1 MGDMDHLPRSRRQ
14 TRAAL
19 MARLLAQGDSPGLYR
34 PRLAAEARLTEASVS
49 RIIAELKAEGLV
61 AEPRCPAPYAGG
73 PTAMVTFSKDLH
85 LAAIE
90 IANDRLTIGGGGIA
104 APAFIERQPLPAD
117 PAGLAAVLASAV
129 RDLAAASRR
138 HGIFPRQIG
147 VSLPG
152 YRGDAVPNPLLRL
165 DPLTLRRQLA
175 EHFPGVPVAIAN
187 AVVAQAAAQLNRPAG
202 WQGPG
207 RQLFVYLAHGVAG
220 AWIDPSEPL
229 ATIRALELGHVV
241 LDPRG
246 PPCRCGHQGCLEAYA
261 STAAL
266 AELLQVPEPA
276 LIEAGDGWVGVFPLH
291 APQRQAL
298 RTILEGLGLMLGNA
312 LNLLPAKHV
321 VICGWPSSLPPEDRA
336 AVSEGMERSLFG
348 GMGQAGITLEF
359 LPPELGSE
367 PQAALA
373 WAAHCFVEAGGLAT
387 EA

>member
-1 MGDMDHLPRSRRQ
+1 MDHSPRSRRQ

-19 MARLLAQGDSPGLYR
+19 MARLLAQGNTPGLYR

-104 APAFIERQPLPAD
+104 APAFIERRPLPAD
-117 PAGLAAVLASAV
+117 PAALMATLASAV
-129 RDLAAASRR
+129 RDLAAATARL
-138 HGIFPRQIG
+138 GIHPRQIG

-152 YRGDAVPNPLLRL
+152 YRGDAAPNPLLRL
-165 DPLTLRRQLA
+165 DPPALRRQLA

-187 AVVAQAAAQLNRPAG
+187 AVVAQAAAQLQRPAG

-220 AWIDPSEPL
+220 AWIDPAEPP

-241 LDPRG
+241 LDPKG
-246 PPCRCGHQGCLEAYA
+246 PPCRCGHQGCLEAHA

-266 AELLQVPEPA
+266 AELLQVPESA
-276 LIEAGDGWVGVFPLH
+276 LIEAGDSWATAFP
-291 APQRQAL
+291 PQGSVRGAL
-298 RTILEGLGLMLGNA
+298 RNILAGLGLVLGNA
-312 LNLLPAKHV
+312 LNLLPAERV
-321 VICGWPSSLPPEDRA
+321 VICGWPSSLPPEQRA

-348 GMGQAGITLEF
+348 GMAQSGIVLEF

-367 PQAALA
+367 PRAALA

-387 EA
+387 GA